1 MPRDERAKVAAGETS
16 PRRLGVTTFALLHL
30 FELKLLNF
38 GQALPLLVEQ
48 VVDLLMQMPD
58 LEFGFEINAIVVQ
71 RPQPV
76 LRLLPLLAHHD
87 DRRLDRGDRRKNKI

>member
-58 LEFGFEINAIVVQ
+58 LGFEIDAIVVQ
-71 RPQPV
+71 RLQACPSSPV
-76 LRLLPLLAHHD
+76 AS
-87 DRRLDRGDRRKNKI
+87 GSS